1 MTRGAFMDPSLQRVV
16 LLPLAALVPI
26 VAYASA
32 RADVLIA
39 VAAVNVL
46 LIYLSLRIAT
56 GGGLGLGDDGTS
68 GDGASEDAPNA

>member
-56 GGGLGLGDDGTS
+56 GGGLGLGDAGTS